1 MLLDF
6 AQTNDDDIQ
15 FWICEVISQFGDRA
29 VRTLNEILNGDD
41 MPRRLCALSALGR
54 TGSQKAVKPL
64 IECLSDEQWTIRK
77 TAASSLIQL
86 GQLGVAELIKLLN
99 LGQPDLEF
107 WAIQVLSEIGGEK
120 SRRAL
125 IQKVLE
131 DRISLDQKQSI
142 VMALKE
148 FESPEVAG
156 ALVQLLGDEDWI
168 IRKQAAE
175 SLWEIGDIAESEL
188 GQALSSRNHHMR
200 YWAARIL
207 GDLQANQYS
216 QNLLH
221 MMKNDETWSVRAAA
235 AQALG
240 EFGDEK
246 VTLDLVDALRD
257 SSEYVR
263 KSVLISLNKL
273 GEVRQ
278 TRQSI
283 DDEWVENYTRSVFS
297 DLKSRKTRSVV
308 QRLRNLVEDVPDFP
322 KPGIVFKDI
331 APLLA
336 SPHGLCDVV
345 KLMENSIK
353 DRNVDFIAGIEARG
367 FIFGATLAQAL
378 KIGFIPLRK
387 KGKLPGE
394 TSSMSYELE
403 YGTAELEVQKGK
415 LQDRHVVIVDDVLAT
430 GGTARAAA
438 ELMRSEG
445 ATVTAILF
453 LVELDF
459 LNGRDQLESFRV
471 DSILHY

>member
-1 MLLDF
+1 
-6 AQTNDDDIQ
+6 
-15 FWICEVISQFGDRA
+15 
-29 VRTLNEILNGDD
+29 
-41 MPRRLCALSALGR
+41 
-54 TGSQKAVKPL
+54 
-64 IECLSDEQWTIRK
+64 
-77 TAASSLIQL
+77 
-86 GQLGVAELIKLLN
+86 
-99 LGQPDLEF
+99 
-107 WAIQVLSEIGGEK
+107 
-120 SRRAL
+120 
-125 IQKVLE
+125 
-131 DRISLDQKQSI
+131 
-142 VMALKE
+142 
-148 FESPEVAG
+148 
-156 ALVQLLGDEDWI
+156 
-168 IRKQAAE
+168 
-175 SLWEIGDIAESEL
+175 
-188 GQALSSRNHHMR
+188 
-200 YWAARIL
+200 
-207 GDLQANQYS
+207 
-216 QNLLH
+216 